1 MSTRVEQVMS
11 PLVVTARAGQPVSQI
26 REQMLR
32 QGIHCL
38 PVVGDDDGKLEGIV
52 TVSDV
57 LGAETDAQPVS
68 EVLTRAVF
76 TIHPN
81 EDAYSAAEIM
91 LNNKVHHVVVWSDD
105 AVQGVVSSFDLLPL
119 VKRDS

>member
-1 MSTRVEQVMS
+1 MSTRVEQLMS
-11 PLVVTARAGQPVSQI
+11 PLVVTARSGQPISQV

-38 PVVGDDDGKLEGIV
+38 PVVGDDGKLEGII

-81 EDAYSAAEIM
+81 EDAFSAAEIM
-91 LNNKVHHVVVWSDD
+91 LNNKVHHVVVWNDD
-105 AVQGVVSSFDLLPL
+105 AVQGVVSSYDLLPL
-119 VKRDS
+119 IKRES